1 MKEGDS
7 VIFASA
13 DTEDRI
19 LWVQALYR
27 ATGQSYKPQ
36 APSTHTPKVRP
47 AENHQ
52 VVQMDKKHTGLEE
65 YTGADPCK
73 FDQPGMFDHLQRMTL
88 QHRLNDQYACLGWF
102 RLGIRQPINYLF
114 KIEIILLINIII
126 NNLLIIIINY

>member
-13 DTEDRI
+13 DSEDRV

-36 APSTHTPKVRP
+36 APSTHTPKIRP
-47 AENHQ
+47 TENAQ
-52 VVQMDKKHTGLEE
+52 TIELDKKRTGLEE
-65 YTGADPCK
+65 YTSADPGK
-73 FDQPGMFDHLQRMTL
+73 FDQPGLFAHLQKLTL

-102 RLGIRQPINYLF
+102 SLEF
-114 KIEIILLINIII
+114 
-126 NNLLIIIINY
+126 